1 MTIVKTKP
9 TTNALRQHTV
19 LVLGLNKKKREKSLS
34 FGIVN
39 KAGRNNRGVITAN
52 NRGGGTRKVYRVIDF
67 KRTSYLAMKA
77 EVVSIEYDPNRTAN
91 IALIRYENGDNSYII
106 APEKLKIG
114 SEVICD
120 EKTPVKVGNRMKLMN
135 IPPSTEIY
143 NIELNPMQGG
153 KIVKSA
159 GSRAILLGS
168 DGNFT
173 QVKLPSGEVRKISS
187 DCYAEIGV
195 VSNVDYNKVVISKA
209 GRKRLMGIRPHVRG
223 KAKNPCD
230 HPHGGGE
237 GNTSIGMKRPKT
249 PWGMPA
255 LGHKTRKHKKPTSK
269 LILKRRK

>member
-1 MTIVKTKP
+1 MAIVKTKP
-9 TTNALRQHTV
+9 TINALRQHTV
-19 LVLGLNKKKREKSLS
+19 LVLGTNKKKREKSLS
-34 FGIVN
+34 YGIVN
-39 KAGRNNRGVITAN
+39 KAGRNNRGVVTAK
-52 NRGGGTRKVYRVIDF
+52 NRGGGARKVYREVDF
-67 KRTSYLAMKA
+67 KRTIYLGMKA
-77 EVVSIEYDPNRTAN
+77 TVIAIEYDPNRTAN
-91 IALIRYENGDNSYII
+91 IALIRYENGHNSYII

-120 EKTPVKVGNRMKLMN
+120 EKTPVKVGNRMMLKN

-143 NIELNPMQGG
+143 NIELNYMQGG

-159 GSRAILLGS
+159 GGRAILLGT
-168 DGNFT
+168 DENFT
-173 QVKLPSGEVRKISS
+173 QIKLPSGEVRKISS
-187 DCYAEIGV
+187 DCMAEIGV
-195 VSNVDYNKVVISKA
+195 ISNADHNKVVISKA
-209 GRKRLMGIRPHVRG
+209 GRKRLMGVRPHVRG

-255 LGHKTRKHKKPTSK
+255 LGHKTRKAKKPTTK